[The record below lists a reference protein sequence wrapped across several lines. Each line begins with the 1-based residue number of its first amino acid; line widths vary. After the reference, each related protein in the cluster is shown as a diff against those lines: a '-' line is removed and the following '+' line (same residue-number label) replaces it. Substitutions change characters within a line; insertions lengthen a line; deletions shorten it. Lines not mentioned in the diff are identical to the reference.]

1 MINRAKSNVAFNV
14 SNVLNDQDVG
24 KGLLTNLIGKVEGIM
39 FWGAQVD
46 EKQGQLQSCMDMVLT
61 IQKTLVEKLGV

>member
-1 MINRAKSNVAFNV
+1 
-14 SNVLNDQDVG
+14 
-24 KGLLTNLIGKVEGIM
+24 VEGIM

>member
-1 MINRAKSNVAFNV
+1 
-14 SNVLNDQDVG
+14 
-24 KGLLTNLIGKVEGIM
+24 VEGIM
-39 FWGAQVD
+39 FWGVHVD